1 MPMLLKWLV
10 VILFLHA
17 CEAGGGSGRGKKT
30 PTPTTIRSTTT
41 TSTALPLH
49 ECFYSCARN
58 HNPRLDCLNWN
69 SSDSCSESA
78 NLNDEDC
85 KNSGYIRCRK
95 TCCEEVRRIE
105 LFIRTIIQN

>member
-85 KNSGYIRCRK
+85 SK
-95 TCCEEVRRIE
+95 
-105 LFIRTIIQN
+105 LFTLTEIQHECVNFGFLFLHFTIS